1 MKDWNTKQMY
11 WVPRPHSDDME
22 QQTEWFNQVLTTSIQ
37 LYFQQECEYS
47 SLEEVV
53 PPTDR
58 WLEKKTGVQ
67 QITFQERT
75 VVMLALMPHVCPQ
88 VLDIF
93 FVQNKN
99 FDRQYTEFGGWK
111 GLSHGGFLPTGETA
125 SFIIAGEDV
134 EKRKSVVSMFQK
146 DHWFYGR
153 NILRLEGANEGEPFL
168 SGQLR
173 VSEEFLSRVM
183 LDKEYKPDYNIGFPA
198 KRITTALEW
207 EDMVVDYQVASELD
221 EICTWIES
229 GKIIM
234 DDWGLSRFLK
244 AGYRSLFYGP
254 PGTGKTLAATLLG
267 KRNGMDVYR
276 VDLSMIVS
284 KYIGETEKNLARVFD
299 LAENRNWILF
309 FDEADALFGK
319 RTSTNTSNDRH
330 ANQEVAY
337 LLQRIEDFPGII
349 ILATNLRSNI
359 DEAFS
364 RRFQSVIYFPMPTEE
379 LRAKLWRKMLPS
391 DWLDWLDNDAE
402 EVINM
407 AAQTELS
414 GGSIANVVRRCALYI
429 VRSGTGQLDRT
440 ILKEALEKEK
450 MKV

>member
-1 MKDWNTKQMY
+1 MNDY
-11 WVPRPHSDDME
+11 IA
-22 QQTEWFNQVLTTSIQ
+22 WFNQVLTVAIQ
-37 LYFQQECEYS
+37 LYFEQECEYS
-47 SLEEVV
+47 SPEEVS
-53 PPTDR
+53 PPANG
-58 WLEKKTGVQ
+58 WMEEKTGVP

-134 EKRKSVVSMFQK
+134 EKRKSVVGMFQK
-146 DHWFYGR
+146 DHWFYGS

-183 LDKEYKPDYNIGFPA
+183 LEKEYKPDYNIGFPA
-198 KRITTALEW
+198 KRITTELEW

-364 RRFQSVIYFPMPTEE
+364 RRFQSVIYFPMPSEE
-379 LRAKLWRKMLPS
+379 LRAELWRKMLPS
-391 DWLDWLDNDAE
+391 DWLGNDAE
-402 EVINM
+402 EVINV

-414 GGSIANVVRRCALYI
+414 GGSITNVVRRCAL
-429 VRSGTGQLDRT
+429 SLLHSEDRKLNKN
-440 ILKEALEKEK
+440 ILKNALEKERIK
-450 MKV
+450 S

>member
-1 MKDWNTKQMY
+1 MNEY
-11 WVPRPHSDDME
+11 IA
-22 QQTEWFNQVLTTSIQ
+22 WFNQTLTTSIQ

-53 PPTDR
+53 PPSNR
-58 WLEKKTGVQ
+58 WLERVIGISDMV
-67 QITFQERT
+67 FGERIII
-75 VVMLALMPHVCPQ
+75 MLALMPHVCPQ
-88 VLDIF
+88 ILDIF

-111 GLSHGGFLPTGETA
+111 GLSHGGFLPTGETVA
-125 SFIIAGEDV
+125 FILAGEDM
-134 EKRKSVVSMFQK
+134 EKRKELIKLFQK
-146 DHWFYGR
+146 DHWFYTK
-153 NILRLEGANEGEPFL
+153 NVIRLEGAGEGEPFF

-173 VSEEFLSRVM
+173 VSEEFLSRVL
-183 LDKEYKPDYNIGFPA
+183 LDKDYKPDYNIGFPA
-198 KRITTALEW
+198 KRITTELDW
-207 EDMVVDYQVASELD
+207 EDMVLDYQVAAELE
-221 EICTWIES
+221 EINTWIS
-229 GKIIM
+229 FGKTIM
-234 DDWGLSRFLK
+234 EDWKLSRFLK

-267 KRNGMDVYR
+267 KKNNMDVYR
-276 VDLSMIVS
+276 IDLSMIVS

-337 LLQRIEDFPGII
+337 LLQRIEDFPGMV

-364 RRFQSVIYFPMPTEE
+364 RRFQSAVYFPMPTIE
-379 LRAKLWRKMLPS
+379 LRADLGRKMLPGI
-391 DWLDWLDNDAE
+391 WLGEDADE
-402 EVINM
+402 LIAI
-407 AAQTELS
+407 AAETELS

-429 VRSGTGQLDRT
+429 IKSKEKILNRRM
-440 ILKEALEKEK
+440 LKEALQKEK
-450 MKV
+450 LKG